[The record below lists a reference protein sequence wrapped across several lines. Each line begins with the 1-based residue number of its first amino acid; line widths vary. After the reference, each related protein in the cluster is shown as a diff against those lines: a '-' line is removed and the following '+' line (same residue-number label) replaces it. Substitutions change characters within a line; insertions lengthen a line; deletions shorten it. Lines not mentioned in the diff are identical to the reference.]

1 MKKGFL
7 IAFLLV
13 LWLFSAL
20 AQTRKITGLVS
31 SFEDGLPVTGATV
44 SVKGTSN
51 GTITDANGLYSI
63 VVPESS
69 NVLTFSFVGMI
80 AQEISIGS
88 SNKIDVVL
96 KSNVIGVN
104 EVVVTAFGMKRE
116 RKALGYAVQDVKS
129 EELTRTGSSSFAT
142 ALQGKLSGV
151 AITPS
156 SGAPGA
162 STQITIRGARSFAG
176 NNTPLYVIDGMP
188 VASQANFQSGSNG
201 NSQVRG
207 DGVSGTD
214 IANRAVDIDPNDIES
229 INILKGQA
237 AAALYG
243 IRATNGV
250 IVITTKSGKSA
261 KGGKPM
267 ISFSSFSSADV
278 ISRKPEYQTT
288 WAQGTPLNNGTGY
301 TFNPNASTAWGP
313 RIVDLPKDPAYGG
326 SVPNARNG
334 NNATTYAG
342 KYYVPQRFTAGL
354 DPWVTP
360 QVYDNVSSFFKT
372 GITLNNSL
380 SINQSTDKTSYSFGI
395 SNTNQSGIISSTS
408 QDRYSARMNAETK
421 LSETWKTGASM
432 NYSSNY
438 ITKAPTANDGLVATV
453 FAAPVNY
460 DLKGIP
466 YQSPT
471 DPYTQILYRAT
482 NFNNPYWSMEHNLFA
497 EKTNRFF
504 GNSYVVFSPKISQA
518 DDKKLSFRYQFG
530 VDSYTTNY
538 QDINEMGSKNTL
550 GYIANYGV
558 TSSIYNSL
566 LTANYDMDITS
577 DIHLNLMVGN
587 EINSQFDKGYREV
600 GNDFN
605 FGGWPHIDNA
615 ITRSVVSERKAE
627 SRSVGFF
634 SNLSLSYKNWL
645 YLNATGRQDI
655 VSQMPRNNRT
665 FFYPS
670 VSLGFILTEL
680 GMLKDNNILSF
691 AKLRASYAEVG
702 QAGTYLQNFYT
713 TPNYAGGFWVGAP
726 VSYPMG
732 GINSYIP
739 NNIQCD
745 PALKP
750 QNTVSFE
757 FGTDLKF
764 FNNRLGLEYTY
775 SRQDVKNQIFNVPLA
790 GSTGVNSLT
799 MNGGSIYT
807 NTHEAAVSIVPI
819 QKKDIDWT
827 INLNFTKMDNYVA
840 SLAPGV
846 QSIML
851 GGFTTPQVRA
861 GIGYRFPVI
870 YGSAF
875 AKDAQGRILVDE
887 NPNSIYRGMPM
898 IGAPGVIGSAA
909 PDFVIG
915 GSTTFRWKKVSVSA
929 TFDWK
934 SGGQMYHGTNG
945 LMEYTY
951 GLAKSTE
958 DRTTPFTYPGF
969 KANGQ
974 PNDIQ
979 RGGPGDL
986 KAYYDLY
993 CNTLGNINEAYI
1005 YNNSFVKMRELT
1017 LSYTLPKTKN
1027 LQVRV
1032 TGFARNIL
1040 LWTELPNFDP
1050 EATQGNNNMSGAF
1063 ERFTVPTTSNFG
1075 LGLNLEF

>member
-1 MKKGFL
+1 MKKW
-7 IAFLLV
+7 FLLALFVV
-13 LWLFSAL
+13 LSLFNL
-20 AQTRKITGLVS
+20 IAQTRTLTGFVS
-31 SFEDGLPVTGATV
+31 SSDDGLPIPGVTVG
-44 SVKGTSN
+44 VKGTTT
-51 GTITDANGLYSI
+51 GTITDMKGKYSI
-63 VVPESS
+63 LVPESAKAL
-69 NVLTFSFVGMI
+69 VFSFVGMVT
-80 AQEISIGS
+80 QEVAISS
-88 SNKIDVVL
+88 ANKIDVVL
-96 KSNVIGVN
+96 QSNVIGVD
-104 EVVVTAFGMKRE
+104 EVVVTAFGMKRD
-116 RKALGYAVQDVKS
+116 RKALGYAVQDVKN

-151 AITPS
+151 TITPS

-188 VASQANFQSGSNG
+188 VASQADFQSGSNG
-201 NSQVRG
+201 DSQVRG

-250 IVITTKSGKSA
+250 IVITTKSGKAA
-261 KGGKPM
+261 KGGRPI
-267 ISFSSFSSADV
+267 ISFSSYSSADV
-278 ISRKPEYQTT
+278 ISRKPEYQRT

-301 TFNPNASTAWGP
+301 TFNPSASTSWGP

-326 SVPNARNG
+326 SVANARNG

-342 KYYVPQRFTAGL
+342 KYYVPQRFAAGL

-372 GITLNNSL
+372 GITLNNSF
-380 SINQSTDKTSYSFGI
+380 SINQSTDKSSYSFGI

-408 QDRYSARMNAETK
+408 QDRYNARLNAETK
-421 LSETWKTGASM
+421 LTETWKTGASM

-471 DPYTQILYRAT
+471 NPYTQILYRAT
-482 NFNNPYWSMEHNLFA
+482 NYNNPYWSMEHNLYT

-504 GNSYVVFSPKISQA
+504 GNTYVVFSPKISQA
-518 DDKKLSFRYQFG
+518 DDKKLSIRYQFG
-530 VDSYTTNY
+530 VDSYTTHY
-538 QDINEMGSKNTL
+538 QDINEMGNKNTQ
-550 GYIANYGV
+550 GSISNYGV

-566 LTANYDMDITS
+566 LTANYDMDITT
-577 DIHLNLMVGN
+577 DIHFNLMVGN
-587 EINSQFDKGYREV
+587 EINNQFDKNYREV

-605 FGGWPHIDNA
+605 FGGWPHIDNT
-615 ITRSVVSERKAE
+615 ITRSFVSERKAE
-627 SRSVGFF
+627 FRSVGFF
-634 SNLSLSYKNWL
+634 SNLSLSYKNRL
-645 YLNATGRQDI
+645 YLNATGRQDV

-680 GMLKDNNILSF
+680 EMLKDNNVLSF

-702 QAGTYLQNFYT
+702 QAGTYTQNYYT
-713 TPNYAGGFWVGAP
+713 TPDYAGGFWVGVP

-732 GINSYIP
+732 GVNSYIP
-739 NNIQCD
+739 NNVQCD
-745 PALKP
+745 PNLKP
-750 QNTVSFE
+750 QNTVSYE

-764 FNNRLGLEYTY
+764 FHNRFGLEYTY
-775 SRQDVKNQIFNVPLA
+775 SRQDVNNQIFNVPLA

-807 NTHEAAVSIVPI
+807 NTHEASISIVPI
-819 QKKDIDWT
+819 QKKDMDWT
-827 INLNFTKMDNYVA
+827 VNLNFTKMDNYV
-840 SLAPGV
+840 SKLAPGV
-846 QSIML
+846 QSITL
-851 GGFTTPQVRA
+851 GGFLTPQVRA

-870 YGSAF
+870 YGSSF

-887 NPNSIYRGMPM
+887 NPTSIYRGMPM
-898 IGAPGVIGSAA
+898 TGAPGVIGSAS
-909 PDFVIG
+909 PDFVLG
-915 GSTTFRWKKVSVSA
+915 GSTTFRWKKISLSA

-934 SGGQMYHGTNG
+934 SGGQMYHGTNA
-945 LMEYTY
+945 LMEYSY

-958 DRTTPFTYPGF
+958 DRTTPFIYPGF

-986 KAYYDLY
+986 KAYYDL
-993 CNTLGNINEAYI
+993 NANILNNINEAYI
-1005 YNNSFVKMRELT
+1005 YHNSFVKMRELT
-1017 LSYTLPKTKN
+1017 LSYVLPKIRS
-1027 LQVRV
+1027 LQIKV

-1040 LWTELPNFDP
+1040 IWTELPNFDP

-1063 ERFTVPTTSNFG
+1063 ERFTVPATRNFG

>member
-1 MKKGFL
+1 MKKVFL
-7 IAFLLV
+7 LAFLLV
-13 LWLFSAL
+13 VMLISAL
-20 AQTRKITGLVS
+20 AQTRKITGFVTS
-31 SFEDGLPVTGATV
+31 SEDGLPVPGVTV
-44 SVKGTSN
+44 GVKGTTT
-51 GTITDANGLYSI
+51 GTITDMKGGYSI
-63 VVPESS
+63 SVSESAKLL
-69 NVLTFSFVGMI
+69 VFSFVGMI
-80 AQEISIGS
+80 TQEVAITSA
-88 SNKIDVVL
+88 NKVDVVL

-104 EVVVTAFGMKRE
+104 EVVVTAFGMKRD
-116 RKALGYAVQDVKS
+116 RKALGYAVQDVKN
-129 EELTRTGSSSFAT
+129 EELTRTGSTSFAT

-151 AITPS
+151 SITPS

-188 VASQANFQSGSNG
+188 VASQADFQSGSNG

-207 DGVSGTD
+207 DGVTGTD

-250 IVITTKSGKSA
+250 IVITTKSGNKS
-261 KGGKPM
+261 KDGKPV
-267 ISFSSFSSADV
+267 ISFSSFTSADL

-301 TFNPNASTAWGP
+301 SFNPNAATCWGP
-313 RIVDLPKDPAYGG
+313 KIIDLPNDPAYGG
-326 SVPNARNG
+326 SVPNPRNG

-342 KYYVPQRFTAGL
+342 KYYVPQMLTAGL

-360 QVYDNVSSFFKT
+360 QVYDNVGSFFQT
-372 GITLNNSL
+372 GITTNNSFG
-380 SINQSTDKTSYSFGI
+380 INQSTDKSSYSFGV

-408 QDRYSARMNAETK
+408 QDRYSARINAETK
-421 LSETWKTGASM
+421 LSKTWKTGVSA

-438 ITKAPTANDGLVATV
+438 IKKAPTANDGLVATV

-471 DPYTQILYRAT
+471 NSYLQILFRNT
-482 NFNNPYWSMEHNLFA
+482 NFNNPYWNMEHNLFA
-497 EKTNRFF
+497 EQTNRFF
-504 GNSYVVFSPKISQA
+504 GNSYVVYSPKISNA
-518 DDKKLSFRYQFG
+518 EDKKLVFRYQFG
-530 VDSYTTNY
+530 VDTYTTHY
-538 QDINEMGSKNTL
+538 QDVNEMGSKNTN
-550 GYIANYGV
+550 GSIANYGV

-566 LTANYDMDITS
+566 LTANYDMDLTA
-577 DIHLNLMVGN
+577 DIHLNLMAGN
-587 EINSQFDKGYREV
+587 EINNQFDKNYREF
-600 GNDFN
+600 GTDFN

-615 ITRSVVSERKAE
+615 INRSVVSERKGE

-634 SNLSLSYKNWL
+634 GNLSLSYKNRL
-645 YLNATGRQDI
+645 YLNATGRQDV
-655 VSQMPRNNRT
+655 VSTMPRNNRT

-670 VSLGFILTEL
+670 VSMGFILTEL
-680 GMLKDNNILSF
+680 EMLKDHPVLSF

-702 QAGTYLQNFYT
+702 QAGSYTQNYFT
-713 TPNYAGGFWVGAP
+713 TPNYGGGFWVGTP

-732 GINSYIP
+732 GVNTYIP

-745 PALKP
+745 PGLKP

-757 FGTDLKF
+757 VGADLKIF
-764 FNNRLGLEYTY
+764 HNRLGFEYTY
-775 SRQDVKNQIFNVPLA
+775 SRQDVRDQIFNVPLA
-790 GSTGVNSLT
+790 GSTGVSSLA
-799 MNGGSIYT
+799 MNGGSLYT
-807 NTHEAAVSIVPI
+807 NTHEASMSIIPI
-819 QKKDIDWT
+819 QKRDLEWT

-840 SLAPGV
+840 ELAPGV
-846 QSIML
+846 QNITL

-861 GIGYRFPVI
+861 GIGHKFPVI
-870 YGSAF
+870 YGSTYAR
-875 AKDAQGRILVDE
+875 DAQGRILVDE
-887 NPNSIYRGMPM
+887 NPASNFRGMPM
-898 IGAPGVIGSAA
+898 AGAPGVIGVAS
-909 PDFVIG
+909 PDFILG
-915 GSTTFRWKKVSVSA
+915 GSTTLRFKRISLSA

-934 SGGQMYHGTNG
+934 SGGQMYHGTNA
-945 LMEYTY
+945 LMTYSY

-958 DRTTPFTYPGF
+958 DRTTPFIYPGF
-969 KANGQ
+969 KSNGQ

-979 RGGPGDL
+979 RGGMNDL

-993 CNTLGNINEAYI
+993 GNTLNNINEAYI
-1005 YNNSFVKMRELT
+1005 YDNSFVKMRELT
-1017 LSYTLPKTKN
+1017 LSYLLPKFKGIQ
-1027 LQVRV
+1027 LRV

-1063 ERFTVPTTSNFG
+1063 ERFTVPATSSFG

>member
-1 MKKGFL
+1 
-7 IAFLLV
+7 
-13 LWLFSAL
+13 
-20 AQTRKITGLVS
+20 
-31 SFEDGLPVTGATV
+31 
-44 SVKGTSN
+44 
-51 GTITDANGLYSI
+51 
-63 VVPESS
+63 
-69 NVLTFSFVGMI
+69 
-80 AQEISIGS
+80 
-88 SNKIDVVL
+88 
-96 KSNVIGVN
+96 
-104 EVVVTAFGMKRE
+104 
-116 RKALGYAVQDVKS
+116 
-129 EELTRTGSSSFAT
+129 
-142 ALQGKLSGV
+142 
-151 AITPS
+151 
-156 SGAPGA
+156 
-162 STQITIRGARSFAG
+162 
-176 NNTPLYVIDGMP
+176 
-188 VASQANFQSGSNG
+188 
-201 NSQVRG
+201 
-207 DGVSGTD
+207 
-214 IANRAVDIDPNDIES
+214 
-229 INILKGQA
+229 
-237 AAALYG
+237 
-243 IRATNGV
+243 
-250 IVITTKSGKSA
+250 
-261 KGGKPM
+261 M

-288 WAQGTPLNNGTGY
+288 WAQGTPLTNGTGY
-301 TFNPNASTAWGP
+301 TFNPSTSTAWGP

-326 SVPNARNG
+326 SVANARNG
-334 NNATTYAG
+334 NNVTTYAG

-395 SNTNQSGIISSTS
+395 SNTNQSGIVSSTS

-421 LSETWKTGASM
+421 LSEAWKTGASM

-471 DPYTQILYRAT
+471 NPYSQILYRAT
-482 NFNNPYWSMEHNLFA
+482 NFNNPYWNMEHNLFS
-497 EKTNRFF
+497 EQTNRFF
-504 GNSYVVFSPKISQA
+504 GNSYVVFSPKISES

-530 VDSYTTNY
+530 ADSYTTHY
-538 QDINEMGSKNTL
+538 KDVNEMGSKNTL
-550 GYIANYGV
+550 GSIANYGV

-566 LTANYDMDITS
+566 LTANYDMEVTS
-577 DIHLNLMVGN
+577 DIHLNLMLGN
-587 EINSQFDKGYREV
+587 EINNQFDKNYREV

-615 ITRSVVSERKAE
+615 MTRSAVSERKAQ

-634 SNLSLSYKNWL
+634 SNLSLSYKNRL
-645 YLNATGRQDI
+645 YLNATGRQDV

-670 VSLGFILTEL
+670 VSLGFILTE
-680 GMLKDNNILSF
+680 MEVLKDNSILTY

-702 QAGTYLQNFYT
+702 QAGTYTQNFYT
-713 TPNYAGGFWVGAP
+713 TPSYSGGFWIGSP
-726 VSYPMG
+726 VSYPLG

-745 PALKP
+745 PALNP

-807 NTHEAAVSIVPI
+807 NTHEASVSIVPVK
-819 QKKDIDWT
+819 KKDIDWT

-840 SLAPGV
+840 ELAPGV

-870 YGSAF
+870 YGSSF

-887 NPNSIYRGMPM
+887 KPGSIYRGMPM

-909 PDFVIG
+909 PDFVLG

-945 LMEYTY
+945 LMSYTY
-951 GLAKSTE
+951 GLAKLTE
-958 DRTTPFTYPGF
+958 DRTTPFIYPGF

-993 CNTLGNINEAYI
+993 ANTLGNIDEAYI
-1005 YNNSFVKMRELT
+1005 FDNSFVKMRELT
-1017 LSYTLPKTKN
+1017 LSYALPKIKN

-1063 ERFTVPTTSNFG
+1063 ERFTVPATSNFG

>member
-13 LWLFSAL
+13 LWLFSAM

-31 SFEDGLPVTGATV
+31 SSEDGLPVTGATV
-44 SVKGTSN
+44 SVKGTTT

-69 NVLTFSFVGMI
+69 KVLTFSFVGMI
-80 AQEISIGS
+80 TQEVTIGPA
-88 SNKIDVVL
+88 NKIDVVL
-96 KSNVIGVN
+96 KSNVIGVD

-188 VASQANFQSGSNG
+188 VASQADFQSGSNG

-207 DGVSGTD
+207 DGVTGTD

-250 IVITTKSGKSA
+250 IVITTKSGSA
-261 KGGKPM
+261 SKGGKPI
-267 ISFSSFSSADV
+267 ISFASYSSADM

-326 SVPNARNG
+326 SVANARNG

-342 KYYVPQRFTAGL
+342 KYYVPQLALAGM

-360 QVYDNVSSFFKT
+360 QVYDNVSNFFET
-372 GITLNNSL
+372 GITLNNSFG
-380 SINQSTDKTSYSFGI
+380 INQSTEKSTYSFGI

-408 QDRYSARMNAETK
+408 QDRYSARINAETK
-421 LSETWKTGASM
+421 LSQTWKTGVSM

-438 ITKAPTANDGLVATV
+438 IKKAPTANDGLVATV

-471 DPYTQILYRAT
+471 NPYSQILYRAA
-482 NFNNPYWSMEHNLFA
+482 NFNNPYWNMEHNLFA
-497 EKTNRFF
+497 EQTNRFF
-504 GNSYVVFSPKISQA
+504 GNSYVVFSPKISQL

-530 VDSYTTNY
+530 VDSYTTHY
-538 QDINEMGSKNTL
+538 QDINEMGSKNSQ
-550 GYIANYGV
+550 GSIANYGV
-558 TSSIYNSL
+558 TSSVYNSL
-566 LTANYDMDITS
+566 LTANYDMDVTS
-577 DIHLNLMVGN
+577 DIHLNLMLGN
-587 EINSQFDKGYREV
+587 EINNQFDKNYREV

-615 ITRSVVSERKAE
+615 ITRSAVSERKAE

-634 SNLSLSYKNWL
+634 GNLSLSYKNRL
-645 YLNATGRQDI
+645 YLNATGRQDV

-670 VSLGFILTEL
+670 VSLGFILTEME
-680 GMLKDNNILSF
+680 MLRDNPILSF
-691 AKLRASYAEVG
+691 AKLRTSYAEVG
-702 QAGTYLQNFYT
+702 QAGTYTQNYYT
-713 TPNYAGGFWVGAP
+713 TPNYGGGFWVGAP
-726 VSYPMG
+726 VSYPLG

-745 PALKP
+745 PGLKP

-757 FGTDLKF
+757 VGADLKF
-764 FNNRLGLEYTY
+764 FDNRLGLEYTY

-807 NTHEAAVSIVPI
+807 NTHEAAVFVVPVR
-819 QKKDIDWT
+819 KKDWDWA
-827 INLNFTKMDNYVA
+827 INLNFTKMDNYV
-840 SLAPGV
+840 SELAPGV
-846 QSIML
+846 QNITL

-861 GIGYRFPVI
+861 GIGYKFPVI
-870 YGSAF
+870 YGSSF

-887 NPNSIYRGMPM
+887 NPTSIYRGMPM
-898 IGAPGVIGSAA
+898 AGAPDVIGNAA
-909 PDFVIG
+909 ADFELG
-915 GSTTFRWKKVSVSA
+915 GSTTIRWKKVSLAA

-934 SGGQMYHGTNG
+934 SGGQMYHGTNA
-945 LMEYTY
+945 LLEYTY

-958 DRTTPFTYPGF
+958 DRTTPFIYPGF

-993 CNTLGNINEAYI
+993 SNTLGNINEAFI

-1017 LSYTLPKTKN
+1017 LSYQLPKYKGVQ
-1027 LQVRV
+1027 LRL

-1063 ERFTVPTTSNFG
+1063 ERFTVPATSNFG

>member
-1 MKKGFL
+1 MKKW
-7 IAFLLV
+7 FLLV
-13 LWLFSAL
+13 LFVVLSIFNVI
-20 AQTRKITGLVS
+20 AQTRTLTGIVS
-31 SFEDGLPVTGATV
+31 SSDDGLPITGVTVG
-44 SVKGTSN
+44 VKGTTT
-51 GTITDANGLYSI
+51 GTITDVKGKYSI
-63 VVPESS
+63 LVPESAKAL
-69 NVLTFSFVGMI
+69 VFSFVGMVT
-80 AQEISIGS
+80 QEVAISS
-88 SNKIDVVL
+88 ANKIDVVL
-96 KSNVIGVN
+96 QSNVIGVD
-104 EVVVTAFGMKRE
+104 EVVVTAFGMKRD
-116 RKALGYAVQDVKS
+116 RKALGYAVQDVKN

-151 AITPS
+151 TITPS

-188 VASQANFQSGSNG
+188 VASQADFQSGSNG

-207 DGVSGTD
+207 DGVTGTD
-214 IANRAVDIDPNDIES
+214 IANRAVDIDPNDIEN

-250 IVITTKSGKSA
+250 IVITTKSGKAA
-261 KGGKPM
+261 KGGKPV
-267 ISFSSFSSADV
+267 ISFSSYSSADI
-278 ISRKPEYQTT
+278 ISKKPEYQTT

-301 TFNPNASTAWGP
+301 TFNPSASTAWGP
-313 RIVDLPKDPAYGG
+313 RIVDLPNDPAYGG

-372 GITLNNSL
+372 GITLNNSF
-380 SINQSTDKTSYSFGI
+380 SINQSTDKSSYSFGI

-408 QDRYSARMNAETK
+408 QDRYSARLNAETK
-421 LSETWKTGASM
+421 LSEAWKTGASM

-471 DPYTQILYRAT
+471 NPYTQILYRAT

-504 GNSYVVFSPKISQA
+504 GNTYVVFSPKISQA
-518 DDKKLSFRYQFG
+518 DDKKLNVRYQFG
-530 VDSYTTNY
+530 VDSYSTHY

-550 GYIANYGV
+550 GSIANYGV

-577 DIHLNLMVGN
+577 DVHLNLMVGN
-587 EINSQFDKGYREV
+587 EINNQFDKNYREV

-627 SRSVGFF
+627 NRSVGFF
-634 SNLSLSYKNWL
+634 SNLSLSYKNRL
-645 YLNATGRQDI
+645 YLNATGRQDV

-680 GMLKDNNILSF
+680 EMLKDNNILSF

-702 QAGTYLQNFYT
+702 QAGTYTQNYYT
-713 TPNYAGGFWVGAP
+713 TPNYGGGFWVGAP

-745 PALKP
+745 PNLKP
-750 QNTVSFE
+750 QNTVSYE

-764 FNNRLGLEYTY
+764 FNNRFGLEYTY
-775 SRQDVKNQIFNVPLA
+775 SRQDVNNQIFNVPLA

-819 QKKDIDWT
+819 QKKNVDWT
-827 INLNFTKMDNYVA
+827 INLNFTKMDNYV
-840 SLAPGV
+840 SKLAPGV

-870 YGSAF
+870 YGSSF
-875 AKDAQGRILVDE
+875 AKDAEGRILVDE
-887 NPNSIYRGMPM
+887 NPSSIYRGMPM
-898 IGAPGVIGSAA
+898 TGAPGVIGSAA
-909 PDFVIG
+909 PDFVLG
-915 GSTTFRWKKVSVSA
+915 GSTTFRWKKVSLSA

-934 SGGQMYHGTNG
+934 SGGQMYHGTNA

-958 DRTTPFTYPGF
+958 DRTTPFIYPGF

-993 CNTLGNINEAYI
+993 SNTLGNINEAYI

-1017 LSYTLPKTKN
+1017 LSYVLPKFKG
-1027 LQVRV
+1027 LQIKV

-1040 LWTELPNFDP
+1040 IWTELPNFDP

-1063 ERFTVPTTSNFG
+1063 ERFTVPATSNFG

>member
-1 MKKGFL
+1 MKKR
-7 IAFLLV
+7 FLLV
-13 LWLFSAL
+13 SLLVLILFNAV
-20 AQTRKITGLVS
+20 AQTRKISGYVS
-31 SFEDGLPVTGATV
+31 SADDGLAVPGVTVG
-44 SVKGTSN
+44 VKGTTI
-51 GTITDANGLYSI
+51 GTITDLNGNYTI
-63 VVPESS
+63 TVPESAKIIS
-69 NVLTFSFVGMI
+69 FSFVGMI
-80 AQEISIGS
+80 TQEFAITSA
-88 SNKIDVVL
+88 NKIDVVM

-104 EVVVTAFGMKRE
+104 EVVVTAFGMKKE

-129 EELTRTGSSSFAT
+129 EELTRTGSTSFAS

-151 AITPS
+151 TITPS

-176 NNTPLYVIDGMP
+176 NNTPLYIIDGMP
-188 VASQANFQSGSNG
+188 VASQADYQSGSNG

-214 IANRAVDIDPNDIES
+214 ISNRAVDIDPNDIES

-250 IVITTKSGKSA
+250 IVITTKSGSAA
-261 KGGKPM
+261 KGGKPV
-267 ISFSSFSSADV
+267 ITFSSYTSADV
-278 ISRKPEYQTT
+278 MSRKPEYQTT

-301 TFNPNASTAWGP
+301 TFNPNASACWGP
-313 RIVDLPKDPAYGG
+313 KIVDLPNDPAYGG
-326 SVPNARNG
+326 NVPNPRNG
-334 NNATTYAG
+334 NNTTTYAG
-342 KYYVPQRFTAGL
+342 KYYVPQRFEGGL
-354 DPWVTP
+354 DPWVAP
-360 QVYDNVSSFFKT
+360 LVYDNVSSFFQT
-372 GITLNNSL
+372 GVTLNNSVG
-380 SINQSTDKTSYSFGI
+380 INQSTDKTSYSFGL
-395 SNTNQSGIISSTS
+395 SSTNQTGIIASTS
-408 QDRYSARMNAETK
+408 QNRHSARINVETK
-421 LSETWKTGASM
+421 LSNFWVTGASM

-438 ITKAPTANDGLVATV
+438 IKKAPTANDGLVATV

-471 DPYTQILYRAT
+471 NPYSQILYRAT
-482 NFNNPYWSMEHNLFA
+482 NFNNPYWNMEHNLFA

-504 GNSYVVFSPKISQA
+504 GNSYVVFTPTISS
-518 DDKKLSFRYQFG
+518 DTDKKLNFRYQFG
-530 VDSYTTNY
+530 ADSYTTHY
-538 QDINEMGSKNTL
+538 QDINEMGSKNSQ
-550 GYIANYGV
+550 GSIANYGI
-558 TSSIYNSL
+558 TNTTYNSL
-566 LTANYDMDITS
+566 LTANYDMDITPEV
-577 DIHLNLMVGN
+577 HLNVMLGN
-587 EINSQFDKGYREV
+587 EINHQSEKSYREV

-605 FGGWPHIDNA
+605 FGGWAHIDNT
-615 ITRSVVSERKAE
+615 ITRSAVSERKAE

-634 SNLSLSYKNWL
+634 GNLSLSYKNML
-645 YLNATGRQDI
+645 YLNATGRQDV
-655 VSQMPRNNRT
+655 VSTMPRDNRT

-670 VSLGFILTEL
+670 LSMGFILTEL
-680 GMLKDNNILSF
+680 DMFKGNKTLSF

-702 QAGTYLQNFYT
+702 QAGSYLENYYT
-713 TPNYAGGFWVGAP
+713 SPNYSGGFWVGTP
-726 VSYPMG
+726 VSYPLG

-745 PALKP
+745 PNLKP

-757 FGTDLKF
+757 IGTDLKF

-775 SRQDVKNQIFNVPLA
+775 SHQDINDQIFNVPLA

-807 NTHEAAVSIVPI
+807 NTHEAVVSVVPVR
-819 QKKDIDWT
+819 KKDIDWN
-827 INLNFTKMDNYVA
+827 INLNFTKMDNYV
-840 SLAPGV
+840 SELAPGV
-846 QSIML
+846 QNITL

-861 GIGYRFPVI
+861 GIGYKFPVI

-875 AKDAQGRILVDE
+875 AKDAQGRILVVED
-887 NPNSIYRGMPM
+887 PSSIYRGMPM
-898 IGAPGVIGSAA
+898 AGAPGVIGNAA
-909 PDFVIG
+909 PDFILG
-915 GSTTFRWKKVSVSA
+915 GSTTFRWKHASISA

-934 SGGQMYHGTNG
+934 SGGQMYHGTNA
-945 LMEYTY
+945 LLEYTY

-958 DRTTPFTYPGF
+958 DRTTPFIYPGF

-979 RGGPGDL
+979 RGGQSDL

-993 CNTLGNINEAYI
+993 SNTLGNINEAYI
-1005 YNNSFVKMRELT
+1005 YDNSFIKMRELT
-1017 LSYTLPKTKN
+1017 LSYLFPKYKS
-1027 LQVRV
+1027 LQIRA
-1032 TGFARNIL
+1032 TAFARNIL

-1063 ERFTVPTTSNFG
+1063 ERFTVPATSNFG

>member
-7 IAFLLV
+7 LVFLLV
-13 LWLFSAL
+13 LSLFSVM
-20 AQTRKITGLVS
+20 AQTRKISGLVS
-31 SFEDGLPVTGATV
+31 SSEDGLPVTGATV

-63 VVPESS
+63 VIPESS
-69 NVLTFSFVGMI
+69 KVLTFSFVGMI
-80 AQEISIGS
+80 TQEVAIGPA
-88 SNKIDVVL
+88 NKIDVVL
-96 KSNVIGVN
+96 KSNVIGVD

-116 RKALGYAVQDVKS
+116 RKALGYAVQDVKN

-162 STQITIRGARSFAG
+162 SSQITIRGARSFAG
-176 NNTPLYVIDGMP
+176 NNTPLYVVDGMP
-188 VASQANFQSGSNG
+188 VASRADFQSGSNG

-214 IANRAVDIDPNDIES
+214 ISNRAVDIDPNDIES

-261 KGGKPM
+261 KGGKPV

-326 SVPNARNG
+326 SVANARNG

-342 KYYVPQRFTAGL
+342 KCYVPQRFTAGL

-360 QVYDNVSSFFKT
+360 QVYDNVSSFFKI

-421 LSETWKTGASM
+421 LSEAWKTGASM

-482 NFNNPYWSMEHNLFA
+482 NFNNPYWNMEHNLFS
-497 EKTNRFF
+497 EQTNRFF
-504 GNSYVVFSPKISQA
+504 GNSYVVFSPKISEL

-530 VDSYTTNY
+530 VDSYTTHY
-538 QDINEMGSKNTL
+538 KDINEMGSKNTL
-550 GYIANYGV
+550 GSIANYGV

-566 LTANYDMDITS
+566 LTANYDMEVTS
-577 DIHLNLMVGN
+577 DIHLNLMLGN
-587 EINSQFDKGYREV
+587 EINNQFDKNYREV

-615 ITRSVVSERKAE
+615 MTRSSVSERKAQ

-634 SNLSLSYKNWL
+634 SNLSLSYKNRL

-655 VSQMPRNNRT
+655 VSQMPRNNRA

-670 VSLGFILTEL
+670 VSLGFILTEME
-680 GMLKDNNILSF
+680 MLKDNNILSF

-702 QAGTYLQNFYT
+702 QAGTYTQNFYT
-713 TPNYAGGFWVGAP
+713 TPNYGGGFWIGAP
-726 VSYPMG
+726 VSYPLG

-827 INLNFTKMDNYVA
+827 INLNFTKMDNYV
-840 SLAPGV
+840 SNLAPGV

-909 PDFVIG
+909 PDFVLG
-915 GSTTFRWKKVSVSA
+915 GSTTFRWKKISVSA

-958 DRTTPFTYPGF
+958 DRTTPFIYPGF

-993 CNTLGNINEAYI
+993 SNTLGNINEAYI

-1017 LSYTLPKTKN
+1017 LSYMLPKFKN
-1027 LQVRV
+1027 LQIRV

-1063 ERFTVPTTSNFG
+1063 ERFTVPATSNFG